1 MKNTT
6 NLYNYLTD
14 ATSYINDLHTLAQEY
29 DGFEPSD
36 EFLTGDFWGN
46 FVDQIVK
53 DGMSVGKPGYLTYY
67 EEECA

>member
-6 NLYNYLTD
+6 NLYNCLTD
-14 ATSYINDLHTLAQEY
+14 ATSYINEVRTLAQEF
-29 DGFEPSD
+29 DAFEPSE
-36 EFLTGDFWGN
+36 EFFTGDFWGN
-46 FVDQIVK
+46 YVDQIMK